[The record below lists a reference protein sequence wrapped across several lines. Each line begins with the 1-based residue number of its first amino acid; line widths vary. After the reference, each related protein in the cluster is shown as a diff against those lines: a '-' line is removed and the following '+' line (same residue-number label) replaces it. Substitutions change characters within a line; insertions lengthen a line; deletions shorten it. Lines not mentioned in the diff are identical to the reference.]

1 VKSFQRSAFSS
12 QLGAGADVWQA
23 ILPAGGLSSPPGGL
37 KGRLQ
42 PGLAATRK
50 PGKITRREMLTA
62 SVAVAGAAAL
72 TACNRE
78 QRPLVP
84 SRVSIVRAP
93 AYDQRIYDTV
103 RRILDDHNVDVRG
116 RDVVVKPNLVEF
128 EPESFINTNPLLVHA
143 AVEAFR
149 ARGAASVRI
158 AEGPGHRRNTLDLA
172 DAAGYFK
179 IVPKF
184 EDLFIDLN
192 LDEVTH
198 VTLPG
203 QFSRLGKL
211 YLPNTALRT
220 DLLVSM
226 PKMKTH
232 HWVGA
237 TLAMK
242 NLFGLVPSG
251 VYGWPKNVL
260 HWAGIAECIA
270 DLHAAFPR
278 QFAIVDGIVGMHG
291 NGPIQGTAKYAGV
304 VVAGRDPVAVDA
316 TCCRIMRI
324 NPNRIPYL
332 SLATAGVDAQISEQN
347 IRQSGEAIASV
358 ATPFDL
364 IPEFQS
370 FRLENG

>member
-1 VKSFQRSAFSS
+1 M
-12 QLGAGADVWQA
+12 QA
-23 ILPAGGLSSPPGGL
+23 
-37 KGRLQ
+37 R
-42 PGLAATRK
+42 
-50 PGKITRREMLTA
+50 ITRRELLAA
-62 SVAVAGAAAL
+62 SAVAGAAAL
-72 TACNRE
+72 ASCNRE
-78 QRPLVP
+78 QPLVP

-93 AYDQRIYDTV
+93 AYDQGVYQTLRQ
-103 RRILDDHNVDVRG
+103 ILDEHKVDVRG
-116 RDVVVKPNLVEF
+116 RDVVIKPNLVEF
-128 EPESFINTNPLLVHA
+128 EAESFINTNPLLVHA
-143 AVEAFR
+143 AMEAFR

-184 EDLFIDLN
+184 EDLFVDLN
-192 LDEVTH
+192 FDDVTH
-198 VTLPG
+198 VRLPR

-211 YLPNTALRT
+211 YLPNTALRA

-242 NLFGLVPSG
+242 NLFGLVPGG

-260 HWAGIAECIA
+260 HWAGIAESIA
-270 DLHAAFPR
+270 DLHASFPR

-291 NGPIQGTAKYAGV
+291 NGPIQGTAKFAGV
-304 VVAGRDPVAVDA
+304 LVAGSDPVAVDA
-316 TCCRIMRI
+316 TCCRIMLI
-324 NPNRIPYL
+324 NPYRVAYL
-332 SLATAGVDAQISEQN
+332 RLAIDDVEAQISEQN
-347 IRQSGEAIASV
+347 IVQTGEAIAAV